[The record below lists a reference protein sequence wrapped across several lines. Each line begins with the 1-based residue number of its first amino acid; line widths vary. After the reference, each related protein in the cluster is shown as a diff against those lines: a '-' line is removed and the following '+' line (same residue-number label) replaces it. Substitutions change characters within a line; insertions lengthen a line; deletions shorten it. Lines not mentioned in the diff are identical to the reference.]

1 LGLDQPLRLP
11 RGRAIA
17 LNAGSSSLKAAL
29 FADREEVARRETALH
44 GDPIAAIDRAV
55 GEVLDEFATT
65 PPNVVVHRIVHGG
78 PQLHA
83 PTTLDDAVVEQLSAA
98 TALAP
103 LHQPVG
109 LAVVAAARKRLPTV
123 RHMACFDTDFGWELP
138 ALSARLPIPERYA
151 QRGLRRY
158 GFHGLS
164 YEYLLR
170 TYSRTLGSRAVI
182 AHLGSGSSAVA
193 VRDGRPVDTSMALT
207 PLGGVV
213 MSTRS
218 GDLDPGVVC
227 AMARADGNIDATEHA
242 LAYESGLRALS
253 GTTGD
258 LAELVRVASSD
269 DAARL
274 AVDAYVASVA
284 KVVAGFVTVLGGLD
298 SMLFTGGVGVH
309 NATVRSAIVERL
321 GALNLTFEAHFVP
334 TDEER
339 MMAWHALHALAF

>member
-1 LGLDQPLRLP
+1 
-11 RGRAIA
+11 
-17 LNAGSSSLKAAL
+17 
-29 FADREEVARRETALH
+29 
-44 GDPIAAIDRAV
+44 
-55 GEVLDEFATT
+55 
-65 PPNVVVHRIVHGG
+65 
-78 PQLHA
+78 
-83 PTTLDDAVVEQLSAA
+83 
-98 TALAP
+98 
-103 LHQPVG
+103 
-109 LAVVAAARKRLPTV
+109 LPTV
-123 RHMACFDTDFGWELP
+123 RHMACFDTDFGWALP

-182 AHLGSGSSAVA
+182 AHLGSGSSVVA
-193 VRDGRPVDTSMALT
+193 VRDGKPVDTSMALT

-227 AMARADGNIDATEHA
+227 AMARADGNIDATEYA
-242 LAYESGLRALS
+242 LAYGSGLRALS

-258 LAELVRVASSD
+258 LADLVRVASSD

-274 AVDAYVASVA
+274 AVEAYVVSVA
-284 KVVAGFVTVLGGLD
+284 KVVAGFITVLGGLD

-309 NATVRSAIVERL
+309 NATVRSAIIERL
-321 GALNLTFEAHFVP
+321 GALHLTFEAHFVP

-339 MMAWHALHALAF
+339 MMAWHALHALSF